1 MSSPKGQKPQ
11 GTQTPGAK
19 ALTPSDGWSLPFFRK
34 RAAFYIDGFNLY
46 HAVDAYQRPYLKWL
60 NLKALGRA
68 IAPKSEVL
76 KRVVWCSAF
85 RPQSKTKLKR
95 HEDYMKALQAQGVV
109 CRMGHFVHA
118 MDKCNACNHTWQLSV
133 EKQGD
138 VNLALSIAADAED
151 DLFDVCYL
159 ITADGD
165 HAATAR
171 YLKERFPKKKLVL
184 VTPPGRHHNRHIE
197 RFADA
202 CVEIEVR
209 HLEAALLPQM
219 TKYKKRLLQ
228 RPERIERPDIYEP
241 PQLREKAHLRLVV
254 NNG

>member
-1 MSSPKGQKPQ
+1 MASRQGSS
-11 GTQTPGAK
+11 
-19 ALTPSDGWSLPFFRK
+19 GWRLPLFRK
-34 RAAFYIDGFNLY
+34 RAAFYYDGFNLY
-46 HAVDAYQRPYLKWL
+46 HAVDAYKRPYLKWL
-60 NLKALGRA
+60 NLKALSRA
-68 IAPKSEVL
+68 IAPNSEAV

-85 RPQSKTKLKR
+85 RPQNKSKLKR
-95 HEDYMKALQAQGVV
+95 HEDYVAALKGQGVI
-109 CRMGHFVHA
+109 CRMGHFVHS
-118 MDKCNACNHTWQLSV
+118 MDGCNACGHTWQFAV

-159 ITADGD
+159 VTADGD

-197 RFADA
+197 RLADR
-202 CVEIEVR
+202 CVEIETS
-209 HLEAALLPQM
+209 HLEASLLPEM
-219 TKYKKRLLQ
+219 AKVRNRFLRRPVTVE
-228 RPERIERPDIYEP
+228 RPEMYDP
-241 PQLREKAHLRLVV
+241 PQLREKAHLKLVV

>member
-1 MSSPKGQKPQ
+1 MASHKGKTSAPKAPKPAPAAQK
-11 GTQTPGAK
+11 
-19 ALTPSDGWSLPFFRK
+19 GWAFPFFRR

-46 HAVDAYQRPYLKWL
+46 HAVDAYKRPYLKWL

-68 IAPKSEVL
+68 IAPNSEVV
-76 KRVVWCSAF
+76 KRVVWCSAV
-85 RPQSKTKLKR
+85 RPQNRGKVKR
-95 HEDYMKALQAQGVV
+95 HEDYMKALKAQGVI

-118 MDKCNACNHTWQLSV
+118 MDKCNSCNHTWQLSV

-159 ITADGD
+159 VTADGD

-197 RFADA
+197 RLADA
-202 CVEIEVR
+202 CVEIEMH
-209 HLEAALLPQM
+209 HLEASLLPEM
-219 TKYKKRLLQ
+219 TKVRKRLLQ
-228 RPERIERPDIYEP
+228 RPDIVERPDIYDP
-241 PQLREKAHLRLVV
+241 PQVRQKAHLKLVI